1 MNRLQNKTA
10 LITGGTSG
18 IGEAIARRFA
28 AEGATVIICGRNQIK
43 GDTIVKDIVSD
54 GGKAFFEYLDVTN
67 KQSVIDLR
75 NLYVSKYQKLDV
87 LVNNAG
93 ILKTAPLEDIEEK
106 DWLDVFDTNMNSLM
120 RVTQAFIDL
129 ILESKGNIINDVSID
144 GLQSLTRGKASYA
157 YNCSKAAGVKFTN
170 LLALN
175 YTPKGIRVNCLCPGV
190 TETNLF
196 TNRDFSRF
204 VDAIPMGRVGKP
216 EEIANAALFLA
227 SDEAS
232 YVSGCILTVDGG
244 GISKV
249 EKEFNYICNLHL
261 SNNVNGGC
269 IL

>member
-1 MNRLQNKTA
+1 MNRLKDKTC

-18 IGEAIARRFA
+18 IGKAIAKKFA
-28 AEGATVIICGRNQIK
+28 EEGATVIICGRNK
-43 GDTIVKDIVSD
+43 ENGKTIVDDITLN
-54 GGKAFFEYLDVTN
+54 GGKAYYEFLDVTD
-67 KQSVIDLR
+67 KESVLSLR
-75 NLYVSKYQKLDV
+75 NNYVNKYQKLDI

-93 ILKTAPLEDIEEK
+93 ILKTAPLEEINES
-106 DWLDVFDTNMNSLM
+106 DWLEVFDTNMNSLM
-120 RVTQAFIDL
+120 RVTQAFIDMV
-129 ILESKGNIINDVSID
+129 IESKGNIINDVSID
-144 GLQSLTRGKASYA
+144 GLQSLTRGRASYA

-204 VDAIPMGRVGKP
+204 NDAIPMGRVGKP

-232 YVSGCILTVDGG
+232 YVSGAILAVDGG
-244 GISKV
+244 AS
-249 EKEFNYICNLHL
+249 L
-261 SNNVNGGC
+261 S
-269 IL
+269 